1 MQKKTAIPVNSM
13 TAEFGTDIFIR
24 NVVSADFY
32 LYEGLEKFN
41 NLKESHRDEYHLFC
55 LQSEGTT
62 TIEIDFKQYVIAP
75 SSVVFI
81 RQNQVHRILEF
92 KNATVS
98 MWAISDENLNPEY
111 LKLLEDIPPG
121 KPLTLQDETFSII
134 SEAVSLCLK
143 LADRKNEKLYHSL
156 FADSCSTL
164 TGLIISQ
171 YLALSKPLD
180 KLSRFEIITKAFK
193 ELLERNFLTAKRPA
207 DYAKKL
213 NISSAYLN
221 ECVKNTTGHSVSH
234 QIQQRVILEAKRLLY
249 YSDKSV
255 KEIATDLGYDDYPY
269 FSRLFT
275 KVAGMSA
282 LAFRNKNHN

>member
-1 MQKKTAIPVNSM
+1 MSKKPSIPVNPM
-13 TAEFGTDIFIR
+13 TAELGAGIFIR
-24 NVVSADFY
+24 KVMSADFY

-55 LQSEGTT
+55 LQEEGTT
-62 TIEIDFKQYVIAP
+62 IIEIDFRQHVVNP
-75 SSVVFI
+75 LSVVFI

-98 MWAISDENLNPEY
+98 MWAISNENLNSEY
-111 LKLLEDIPPG
+111 LKLLEDIPAG
-121 KPLTLQDETFSII
+121 KPLNLQQQTFSVI
-134 SEAVSLCLK
+134 SDAVALCLK
-143 LADRKNEKLYHSL
+143 LADRKDEKLYHSL
-156 FADSCSTL
+156 LTNSCSTL

-171 YLALSKPLD
+171 YLAQSKPLD
-180 KLSRFEIITKAFK
+180 KLSRFEIMTKAFK
-193 ELLERNFLTAKRPA
+193 ELLERNFLTAKRPSE
-207 DYAKKL
+207 YGKLL

-234 QIQQRVILEAKRLLY
+234 HIQQRVILEAKRLLY

-255 KEIATDLGYDDYPY
+255 KEIATELGYDDYPY

-275 KVAGMSA
+275 KVAGISA
-282 LAFRNKNHN
+282 LAFRNKNHD